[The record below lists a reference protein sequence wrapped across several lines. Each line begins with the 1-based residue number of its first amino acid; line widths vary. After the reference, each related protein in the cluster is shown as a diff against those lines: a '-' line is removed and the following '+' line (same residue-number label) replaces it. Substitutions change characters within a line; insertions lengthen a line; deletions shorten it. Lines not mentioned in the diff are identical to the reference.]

1 MLATLH
7 VGDRRISTPFGL
19 VGNDEN
25 ALTFALGFTFQ
36 QCPSLLQKFLREIGI
51 NGVRRGSL
59 RDVQIILQ
67 RRSRGDRG

>member
-7 VGDRRISTPFGL
+7 VGDRRVSTPFGL

-36 QCPSLLQKFLREIGI
+36 QCPSLLQEFLREIGI